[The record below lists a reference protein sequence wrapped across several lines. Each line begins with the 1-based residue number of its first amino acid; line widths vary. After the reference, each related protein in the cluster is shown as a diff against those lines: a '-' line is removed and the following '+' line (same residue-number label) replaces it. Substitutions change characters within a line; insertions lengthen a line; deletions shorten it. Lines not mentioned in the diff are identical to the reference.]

1 MNDNQENIFLVI
13 ATFHY
18 HRQGK
23 HVFCIVSYKNKLV
36 KYHWHGKW
44 GLRMFFARWGSIL
57 FIQKKIRTTDRCF
70 YEIFAVATFE
80 FWKMQSR
87 QRTEQLFTVFAR
99 RNSDNHI
106 LQSDIK
112 IIYIYR
118 WIRDAINPIHKRSRR
133 TAFRRGRKLSGKRET
148 CTTFDELS
156 CRLRIV
162 WDWYRF

>member
-1 MNDNQENIFLVI
+1 MENEDCGCSSRDEEAYCL
-13 ATFHY
+13 
-18 HRQGK
+18 
-23 HVFCIVSYKNKLV
+23 YKK
-36 KYHWHGKW
+36 KY
-44 GLRMFFARWGSIL
+44 APPI
-57 FIQKKIRTTDRCF
+57 DRCF

-118 WIRDAINPIHKRSRR
+118 
-133 TAFRRGRKLSGKRET
+133 
-148 CTTFDELS
+148 
-156 CRLRIV
+156 
-162 WDWYRF
+162 